1 MIKKPHEYSKRILLA
16 VSGMSPQIVS
26 ETLYA
31 LTQQEPPFIPTEIR
45 VITTTTGKQKICKG
59 LFEEGYF
66 AKLCAEYALPPIEFT
81 PDHIEVIQDGAG
93 VELNDIKTITQ
104 NEAAANH
111 ICKFV
116 ETYTEDSDSAVHV
129 SIAGGR
135 KSMGF
140 LMGYA
145 ISLFGRPQDRL
156 SHVLVTEQFESL
168 PDFYYPPKE
177 KTLLTDRAGN
187 QHDASQAEVVLA
199 DIPFVRLSSG
209 LPANLIS
216 RAEDLS
222 YSDVIRGIQ
231 SVVESEP
238 HLTLDFANKKVF
250 VGQHEKQKE
259 INFPRKK
266 FGWLAWF
273 AYRKIH
279 LLHDSA
285 IHCVPE
291 KVVDENIE
299 VSTTKPEEFLNF
311 LVNQRIYNKN
321 SGLYERLEKS
331 LKKRLTRQYIDNSNT
346 DVNDLFNNQLGKGPA
361 SPYLITATKTRK
373 GTFDLGLLPTQI
385 TII

>member
-1 MIKKPHEYSKRILLA
+1 MIKKPQEYSKRILLA

-31 LTQQEPPFIPTEIR
+31 LTQQESPFIPTEIR
-45 VITTTTGKQKICKG
+45 VITTTTGKQKIVKG
-59 LFEEGYF
+59 LFEDGYF
-66 AKLCAEYALPPIEFT
+66 AKLCAEYALPHIDFT
-81 PDHIEVIQDGAG
+81 PDHIEVIQDETGLD
-93 VELNDIKTITQ
+93 LNDIKTITQ
-104 NEAAANH
+104 NEAAANY

-135 KSMGF
+135 KSMGV

-187 QHDASQAEVVLA
+187 QHDASEAEVVLA

-216 RAEDLS
+216 RVENLS

-238 HLTLDFANKKVF
+238 HLTIDLSNKKVF
-250 VGQHEKQKE
+250 VGHGTNQIE
-259 INFPRKK
+259 IKK
-266 FGWLAWF
+266 FSDKPFGWLAWF
-273 AYRKIH
+273 AYRKKYSN
-279 LLHDSA
+279 DSA
-285 IHCVPE
+285 IHCVYE
-291 KVVDENIE
+291 EVVNKNIE

-331 LKKRLTRQYIDNSNT
+331 LEKRLTRQYIDSSNN
-346 DVNDLFNNQLGKGPA
+346 DVNDLFNNQLSKGPA